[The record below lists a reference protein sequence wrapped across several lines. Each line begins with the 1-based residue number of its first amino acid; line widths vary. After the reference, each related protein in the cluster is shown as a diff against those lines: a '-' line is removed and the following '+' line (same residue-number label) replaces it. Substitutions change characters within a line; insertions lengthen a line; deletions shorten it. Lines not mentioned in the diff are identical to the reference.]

1 MIVEDCRGLACPAP
15 VIKTKKALESSGG
28 APVRVVVDNGAP
40 RENVLRF
47 AATRGCRILEEAF
60 EVGWQITLCRPARN
74 RLYSSPGQTVNRQ
87 F

>member
-1 MIVEDCRGLACPAP
+1 LQGSCLSG
-15 VIKTKKALESSGG
+15 TGYQNKKGIGSSGG
-28 APVRVVVDNGAP
+28 APVRVVFDNGAP

-47 AATRGCRILEEAF
+47 AVTRGCRILEEAF
-60 EVGWQITLCRPARN
+60 KDGWQITLCRPARN